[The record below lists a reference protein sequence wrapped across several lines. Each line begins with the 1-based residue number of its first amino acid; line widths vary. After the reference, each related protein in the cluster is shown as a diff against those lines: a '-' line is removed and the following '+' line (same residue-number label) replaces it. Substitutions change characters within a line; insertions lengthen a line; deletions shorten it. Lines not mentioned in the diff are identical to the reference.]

1 MLKVCGNVIFNG
13 HLRFCGCS
21 VAFLTSLDTWLFTL
35 STPALVIHEHPCV
48 IILILGECAF
58 LLEGRGGGREGLQRR
73 DGILAGF

>member
-1 MLKVCGNVIFNG
+1 M
-13 HLRFCGCS
+13 
-21 VAFLTSLDTWLFTL
+21 AFLTSLDTWLFTL